1 MATVAPTRRIVSG
14 GKALV
19 YTWTLTEADT
29 ATPIEV
35 VDFADRSIQM
45 VGTFGGGNVRVEG
58 SNDDG
63 ATYAALTDPQGNDLN
78 FGADKI
84 EMVTELTQLLR
95 PRVTAGTG
103 VSVQVSLLA
112 RFTA

>member
-1 MATVAPTRRIVSG
+1 MATVTPTRRIVSG

-19 YTWTLTEADT
+19 FSWTLTEADT
-29 ATPIEV
+29 AVPVEI
-35 VDFADRSIQM
+35 VDFADRSVQM
-45 VGTFGGGNVRVEG
+45 AGSFGGGNVRIEG
-58 SNDDG
+58 SNNDG

-78 FGADKI
+78 FSADKI

-95 PRVTAGTG
+95 PRVTAGAG